1 MEDVTRNEEESG
13 EEYDENA
20 DEDFNP
26 DQVKEDA
33 DNSESSGDDDEDRE
47 DASSK
52 TTKKKPSKRK
62 VEVPELDLDS
72 GDEATIKERKSKR
85 RKKDITHDED
95 SGGEGGFVRTRRQR
109 AVEREERRNRKKGV
123 REGAVTIDVDQLWAE
138 LSSIPVG
145 RVALPPPKL
154 DVEDTDA
161 GAEGNKENSAEAASK
176 RMVTIKRKSQY
187 AGEITY
193 IDVEVSRTSKEAI
206 QYFREHPELDPDKAA
221 PSTATDAANPSK
233 ATNRPLRRPSMFE
246 PNPAGLVKGVPPEKL
261 RHRAPSRID
270 VLLAQRREDAK
281 KKAQKLSTVQMSQYD
296 WKSYVEKEEGLK
308 DELDMYQRSGNRFL
322 EKESFLDRA
331 AGAREAAARDARL
344 KI

>member
-62 VEVPELDLDS
+62 VEAPEFDLDS
-72 GDEATIKERKSKR
+72 GDEATIKERKTKR
-85 RKKDITHDED
+85 RKKDIAHDED

-154 DVEDTDA
+154 DVEDMDA
-161 GAEGNKENSAEAASK
+161 GAEGSKENSAEAASK

-206 QYFREHPELDPDKAA
+206 QYFREHPELDPDRAA